1 MVWKVKQ
8 VDSVNSL
15 LHGNNKV
22 DHAEVVLE
30 PVPYE
35 DATAV
40 HEEPEFL
47 IGGLEGGEVLRRKV
61 CVKVARFDPREL
73 GQVIHHLGIPGQ
85 YLSFESWR
93 G

>member
-47 IGGLEGGEVLRRKV
+47 IGGLEGGEVL
-61 CVKVARFDPREL
+61 
-73 GQVIHHLGIPGQ
+73 
-85 YLSFESWR
+85 
-93 G
+93 